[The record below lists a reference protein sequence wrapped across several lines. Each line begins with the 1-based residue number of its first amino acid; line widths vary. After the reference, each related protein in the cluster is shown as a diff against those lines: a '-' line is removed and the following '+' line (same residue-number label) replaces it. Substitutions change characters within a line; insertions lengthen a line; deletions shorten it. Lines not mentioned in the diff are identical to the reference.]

1 MPISQHANTT
11 DGSTATHAPSA
22 MEGSLSFREL
32 YMDHVAFVWRSLRR
46 LGVRERDVEDAAQE
60 TFIVAHRKLASFDGA
75 SPRGW
80 LFNICL
86 RVAADHRKR
95 AHVRREEP
103 TDATPDA
110 SVPADQTDDLARRR
124 DRELLQSILDELDEP
139 RRAVV
144 VLYELEELPMP
155 EVASI
160 LDCPL
165 QTAYS
170 RLHAARK
177 QMQDALRRAGRG
189 RVSS

>member
-1 MPISQHANTT
+1 MA
-11 DGSTATHAPSA
+11 
-22 MEGSLSFREL
+22 GSLSFREL
-32 YMDHVAFVWRSLRR
+32 YVDHVAFVWRCLRR

-60 TFIVAHRKLASFDGA
+60 TFIVAHRKLAAFDGA

-103 TDATPDA
+103 TNDLIDAP
-110 SVPADQTDDLARRR
+110 SPADQAHDLERCR
-124 DRELLQSILDELDEP
+124 DRELLQSILDDLDEP
-139 RRAVV
+139 RRAVI
-144 VLYELEELPMP
+144 VLYELEELSMP

-160 LDCPL
+160 LDCPV

-177 QMQDALRRAGRG
+177 QMHDALKRAGRG
-189 RVSS
+189 RETS